1 MNSWKRLI
9 IVSAL
14 TLLAG
19 CLAWLGVR
27 KMADRSIIYV
37 FTDPKVVDWSRFGL
51 KDVGHKRQHAGTLFG
66 LFPSLLCP
74 AADHYIHDEKNMG
87 ELRVVVLSG
96 VRVFPE
102 MGAQKAQVMR
112 MLVSWLKN
120 DDGFD
125 VFAAQDLGAYGK
137 AATPALIEAWNRK
150 GSLGFTCQV
159 ADSMVRVGDPS
170 FIPVLQES
178 FEKDKSFNPV
188 LSKEDKEES
197 GKALYACI
205 ALYEITR
212 EDRYKIYLEK
222 VLHRG
227 AKSSKLLTIM
237 SMGSTEVFPLGFSA
251 KETMIHFLQMAL
263 KDRDPLVR
271 KFAKEHLEMIEKDLK
286 KQAAKA
292 GT

>member
-14 TLLAG
+14 TVLAS

-27 KMADRSIIYV
+27 KLADHYILYV

-51 KDVGHKRQHAGTLFG
+51 KDVNHKRQQAGKLFA

-87 ELRVVVLSG
+87 ELKVLVLAG
-96 VRVFPE
+96 VRNFPE
-102 MGAQKAQVMR
+102 MGAKKTQVMR

-137 AATPALIEAWNRK
+137 AATPALIEAWKRK
-150 GSLGFTCQV
+150 GSLGFSGQV
-159 ADSMVRVGDPS
+159 ADSMVRVGDPC

-178 FEKDKSFNPV
+178 FEKDKSFIPV

-212 EDRYKIYLEK
+212 EDRYKLYLEK
-222 VLHRG
+222 VLLRG
-227 AKSSKLLTIM
+227 AKSSKLLAIM
-237 SMGSTEVFPLGFSA
+237 SMGSSEVFPLGFSA
-251 KETMIHFLQMAL
+251 NETMIHFLQMAL
-263 KDRDPLVR
+263 KDRDPMVR
-271 KFAKEHLEMIEKDLK
+271 KFANEHLERLEKNLK
-286 KQAAKA
+286 KQTTKA

>member
-1 MNSWKRLI
+1 
-9 IVSAL
+9 
-14 TLLAG
+14 
-19 CLAWLGVR
+19 
-27 KMADRSIIYV
+27 
-37 FTDPKVVDWSRFGL
+37 
-51 KDVGHKRQHAGTLFG
+51 
-66 LFPSLLCP
+66 
-74 AADHYIHDEKNMG
+74 
-87 ELRVVVLSG
+87 
-96 VRVFPE
+96 
-102 MGAQKAQVMR
+102 
-112 MLVSWLKN
+112 
-120 DDGFD
+120 
-125 VFAAQDLGAYGK
+125 
-137 AATPALIEAWNRK
+137 
-150 GSLGFTCQV
+150 
-159 ADSMVRVGDPS
+159 MVRVGDPS